1 MIWAILAVL
10 GVPLWLCA
18 VAILTLLVRN
28 RALRRRPGNV
38 PVRFRKPGRKRWTPG
53 HGVWVHD
60 VFAFRGLPAAWKE
73 VLVWASDARAREADD
88 EQRKRLHRLGDAPVL
103 ATLTLAE
110 GGTVE
115 LAARSEDKDDL
126 LGPFRRAAVASPI
139 AAPK

>member
-73 VLVWASDARAREADD
+73 VLVWASDARARDADD